1 MVRWIAKIVILCTLA
16 FEISLCNLL
25 VMLQF
30 NCLITDL
37 AIGFAFNAD
46 DEVA

>member
-1 MVRWIAKIVILCTLA
+1 LNCNITKRLQ
-16 FEISLCNLL
+16 CNLL